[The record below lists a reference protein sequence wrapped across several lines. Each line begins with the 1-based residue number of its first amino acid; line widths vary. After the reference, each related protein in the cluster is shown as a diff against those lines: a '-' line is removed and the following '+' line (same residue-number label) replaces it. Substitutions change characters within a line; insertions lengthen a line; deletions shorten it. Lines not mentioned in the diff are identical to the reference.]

1 MLLSVVWVSRSPDW
15 EPLIAFLTLFFTY
28 IYQDYKGYNYATQKE
43 RICEHDKALFLQYE
57 ELLPE
62 FCTHTALE
70 VHAREIFEMDQIYRA
85 RPQAAVSTDEE
96 SNMK

>member
-1 MLLSVVWVSRSPDW
+1 ML
-15 EPLIAFLTLFFTY
+15 
-28 IYQDYKGYNYATQKE
+28 K
-43 RICEHDKALFLQYE
+43 
-57 ELLPE
+57 PE
-62 FCTHTALE
+62 FCTHTAVE